1 MPNRLMAGE
10 PIEFS
15 PNDFFNDLCPK
26 ILEAQKEPCAK
37 LGGQYGIQL
46 FGDKG
51 GAWTLDFTKAAV
63 QSGIADKVDL
73 YLEMASED
81 FISMMKGTLNV
92 EAAAKAGKIS
102 FEGDPRLFNNL
113 AVVLQPADA

>member
-1 MPNRLMAGE
+1 MPNRLIAGQ

-15 PNDFFNDLCPK
+15 PIDFFTNLCPK

-37 LGGQYGIQL
+37 LGGAYAIQL

-63 QSGIADKVDL
+63 ESGIADKPDL
-73 YLEMASED
+73 YLEMDSAD
-81 FISMMKGTLNV
+81 FIAMMRGTLNV
-92 EAAAKAGKIS
+92 EAAAKDGRIA

>member
-1 MPNRLMAGE
+1 MPNRLNAGE
-10 PIEFS
+10 PMTFS
-15 PNDFFNDLCPK
+15 PTEFFTDLCPK

-37 LGGQYGIQL
+37 LGGAYGIQL

-51 GAWTLDFTKAAV
+51 GSWTLDFTKGAV
-63 QSGIADKVDL
+63 NSGIADKVDL
-73 YLEMASED
+73 YLEMEAAD
-81 FISMMKGTLNV
+81 FALMMKGNLNV

>member
-15 PNDFFNDLCPK
+15 PSDFFTDLCPK
-26 ILEAQKEPCAK
+26 ILQAQKGPCAQ
-37 LGGQYGIQL
+37 LGGAYGIQL

-51 GAWTLDFTKAAV
+51 GSWTLDFTTAAV
-63 QSGIADKVDL
+63 AAGIADKVDL
-73 YLEMASED
+73 YLEMDSSD
-81 FISMMKGTLNV
+81 FVSLMKGTLDV

-102 FEGDPRLFNNL
+102 FNGDVRLFNNL
-113 AVVLQPADA
+113 AVVLQPAEA

>member
-1 MPNRLMAGE
+1 MPNRLNTGE
-10 PIEFS
+10 PMEFS
-15 PNDFFNDLCPK
+15 PTDFFTDLCPK

-37 LGGQYGIQL
+37 LGGAYGIQL

-51 GAWTLDFTKAAV
+51 GSWTLDFTKAAV
-63 QSGIADKVDL
+63 NAGIADKVDL
-73 YLEMASED
+73 YVEMETAD
-81 FISMMKGTLNV
+81 FVSMMKGTLNI

-102 FEGDPRLFNNL
+102 FNGDPRLFNNL